1 MTAPTTAWRSAYPAA
16 AHEKRGKEVG
26 LPAATVEAMMAGQP
40 ASFTDAREQVVYEM
54 AVTLAG
60 GRLVSQGLYDRAV
73 KVLGHE
79 SITDVI
85 VLMGYY
91 TAVSLTMNFYA
102 VPAGTPGL
110 AR

>member
-1 MTAPTTAWRSAYPAA
+1 MIA
-16 AHEKRGKEVG
+16 G
-26 LPAATVEAMMAGQP
+26 LPV
-40 ASFTDAREQVVYEM
+40 SFPDKREQVVYEM
-54 AVTLAG
+54 AMALAA
-60 GRLVSQGLYDRAV
+60 GRLVPQGLYDRAV
-73 KVLGHE
+73 TTLGHE

-102 VPAGTPGL
+102 VAAGTPGL